1 MGKGQ
6 SERTDMS
13 LKSFI
18 MLDALAVLTSLDDRD
33 ALLISLGIS
42 LQEIF
47 DLDRV
52 DFYHCRLVP
61 EQEHAE
67 WQIKRTIR
75 LAHRQITQESQWNEK
90 NTLHSNSADFDPL
103 LKNALYDLH
112 STVMDQNR
120 LIRCLKINNH
130 PYVLIDCLSKHSFKQ
145 ADLRALR
152 GMTRIYENHIT
163 LLNYSETDTLTGLLN
178 RKTLERQFQKIMNQ
192 QKDAPLPHQQD
203 TSSTS
208 ERRNQQEDDSY
219 FLAVMDI
226 DHFKRVND
234 QFGHIYGDEVLLLI
248 AQLMQAS
255 FRSGDDLFRFGGEEF
270 VVLMGPQVESS
281 ALLAVERFRQRVEQ
295 TQFPQVGQ
303 VTISIGFTR
312 LLNFEI
318 LSTVLG
324 RADEALYQS
333 KSNGRN
339 QVTIA
344 PVDDISIHAHSPNNG
359 SIELF

>member
-1 MGKGQ
+1 
-6 SERTDMS
+6 MS
-13 LKSFI
+13 IKPFI
-18 MLDALAVLTSLDDRD
+18 MLDALTVLTSLDDRD

-47 DLDRV
+47 DLERI
-52 DFYHCRLVP
+52 DFYHCRAIP

-67 WQIKRTIR
+67 WQIKKTIS

-90 NTLHSNSADFDPL
+90 NTLQSDSADFDPL
-103 LKNALYDLH
+103 LKNALEDLH
-112 STVMDQNR
+112 SIVIDQHR
-120 LIRCLKINNH
+120 LIRCLKIDNH
-130 PYVLIDCLSKHSFKQ
+130 PHVLIDCQSKHLFKQ
-145 ADLRALR
+145 QDLRALR
-152 GMTRIYENHIT
+152 GMTRIYENHIS

-178 RKTLERQFQKIMNQ
+178 RKTLERQFQKIMSQ
-192 QKDAPLPHQQD
+192 QKNAPLASPQN
-203 TSSTS
+203 TSPAS
-208 ERRNQQEDDSY
+208 ERRNQQEDSSY

-234 QFGHIYGDEVLLLI
+234 QFGHIYGDEVLLLV

-270 VVLMGPQVESS
+270 VVLMGPQIESN
-281 ALLAVERFRQRVEQ
+281 ALLAVERFRQRVAQ
-295 TQFPQVGQ
+295 TLFPQVGQ

-344 PVDDISIHAHSPNNG
+344 PIDDISIQAHNPNNG

>member
-1 MGKGQ
+1 
-6 SERTDMS
+6 MS
-13 LKSFI
+13 IEPFI

-47 DLDRV
+47 DLERV

-61 EQEHAE
+61 EQECAE
-67 WQIKRTIR
+67 WQIKKTIS
-75 LAHRQITQESQWNEK
+75 LAHKQITQESLWSEK
-90 NTLHSNSADFDPL
+90 NTLHSHSADFDPL
-103 LKNALYDLH
+103 LKNSLDDVH
-112 STVMDQNR
+112 SIVMDQYR
-120 LIRCLKINNH
+120 LIRCLKIDNH
-130 PYVLIDCLSKHSFKQ
+130 PHVLIDCQSKILFKQ

-152 GMTRIYENHIT
+152 GMTRIYENHIS

-192 QKDAPLPHQQD
+192 QKDTSLTPQQN
-203 TSSTS
+203 TRPAS
-208 ERRNQQEDDSY
+208 ERRNQQENDPY

-234 QFGHIYGDEVLLLI
+234 QFGHIYGDEVLLLV

-255 FRSGDDLFRFGGEEF
+255 FRSCDDLFRFGGEEF
-270 VVLMGPQVESS
+270 VVLMGPQTESN

-303 VTISIGFTR
+303 VTISIGITR

-344 PVDDISIHAHSPNNG
+344 PVDDISLHAHSPNNG